1 MVGPASATGA
11 TLHGMSAKPQVVII
25 GGVNGAGKTTI
36 YPAIASFKRLA
47 PLHPKS
53 IPRERFVNM
62 DELAAEKNLS
72 PMAAGRAVV
81 KRRDEL
87 IARRE
92 SFAYETTVSDEAQI
106 GRMITTLRA
115 SGYRVYF
122 IYLTLE
128 NWELSAV
135 RVTQRALTGGHYIP
149 FEALERRHDLSHAHF
164 IQTCAPRSFF
174 WLAADN
180 SGLKP
185 ELIAWGWGEQAYVA
199 HPELF
204 ERRFPEADQ
213 LHRCEPAE
221 DKLTRA
227 ILRNIQQQ
235 VHRRLE
241 SLPKV
246 VARTYWD
253 GKVRFTT
260 PE

>member
-1 MVGPASATGA
+1 
-11 TLHGMSAKPQVVII
+11 MSAKPQVVII

-36 YPAIASFKRLA
+36 YPAIESFKRLA

-62 DELAAEKNLS
+62 DELAMEKNLS

-81 KRRDEL
+81 KRRDDL
-87 IARRE
+87 IARRQN
-92 SFAYETTVSDEAQI
+92 FAYETTVSDGAQI
-106 GRMITTLRA
+106 ARMLTTLRA
-115 SGYRVYF
+115 NGYRIYF

-135 RVTQRALTGGHYIP
+135 RVTQRALTGGHYVP

-164 IQTCAPRSFF
+164 IQRCAPQSFF

-185 ELIAWGWGEQAYVA
+185 ELIAWGWGEQAYIA
-199 HPELF
+199 HAGLF
-204 ERRFPEADQ
+204 ERRFPKADK
-213 LHRCEPAE
+213 LRHGEPAE
-221 DKLTRA
+221 DALTQA
-227 ILRNIQQQ
+227 ILRNIQEQ
-235 VHRRLE
+235 VGRRLE
-241 SLPKV
+241 LLPKV

-253 GKVRFTT
+253 GQVRFTT
-260 PE
+260 SE